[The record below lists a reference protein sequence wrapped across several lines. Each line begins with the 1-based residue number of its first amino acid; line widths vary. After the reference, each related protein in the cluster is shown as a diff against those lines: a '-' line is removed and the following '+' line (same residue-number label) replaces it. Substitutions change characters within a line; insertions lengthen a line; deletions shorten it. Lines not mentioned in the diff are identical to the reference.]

1 MRRCVATIA
10 VSFVVVFVVA
20 QAQAAPDAADVVRGF
35 YATLLQ
41 TMQHGPALGASGRY
55 DKLEPVVRGTFDVA
69 FMTRL
74 AVGPSWGS
82 LSPARQQQVSD
93 AFERYIAATYA
104 DRFGRYSGQ
113 KLEVIGERVF
123 GPQVIV
129 ETRIV
134 KSNGHPVAINYLMHR
149 EGEDWL
155 ISDVYLDGTIS
166 ELTTSRS
173 EFSSILRDRGVSGLI
188 DTLNRK
194 TASLSAI
201 APNRS

>member
-1 MRRCVATIA
+1 MRRCLAPIA
-10 VSFVVVFVVA
+10 LGFVLLFVVA

-35 YATLLQ
+35 YTTLLQ

-74 AVGPSWGS
+74 AVGPSWSS
-82 LSPARQQQVSD
+82 LSRARQQQVSD

-104 DRFGRYSGQ
+104 DRFDSYSGQ
-113 KLEVIGERVF
+113 RLEVTGERVF

-134 KSNGHPVAINYLMHR
+134 KSNGHPVAINYLMRR
-149 EGEDWL
+149 EGEDWR

-166 ELTTSRS
+166 ELATNRS

-201 APNRS
+201 GPKSS